1 MSFQTNK
8 CQLWLVV
15 QIHINIL
22 LQSFDT
28 AHGHAINLG
37 LLISLP
43 ASATIILEC
52 QIFVWDAWV
61 WFLHL
66 LPEYKDWIIFYI
78 NLSSEFSFHC
88 IHMSFI
94 MEETILNICLLE
106 VIRSNKK
113 PSLHVHAIFTMEKQ
127 QEAFFLINPCK

>member
-1 MSFQTNK
+1 MPALIGCTNPYK
-8 CQLWLVV
+8 YSLAILWYCTWPCYK
-15 QIHINIL
+15 
-22 LQSFDT
+22 SWT
-28 AHGHAINLG
+28 
-37 LLISLP
+37 LISLP
-43 ASATIILEC
+43 AFATIILEC

-94 MEETILNICLLE
+94 MEETILNICLLG

-113 PSLHVHAIFTMEKQ
+113 PSLHVHDIFTMEKQ